1 MKKVIVIT
9 AIAFFLAG
17 CGEQQKQESFNIQDL
32 KLGMQKY
39 EVEKICNGSLE
50 FVATESIPD
59 SNGYSKTTYR
69 MWPNQPKGFERIV
82 ITSRKDRRPYQLTFI
97 VAPPFTKE
105 QCEQLI
111 EQEKVTDPNEIMFIR
126 ALEGYRF
133 DKLIGVS
140 QDIEM
145 IKLQALHKAIRQQQQ
160 QGQQQYKQNLQLQEM
175 NNNLNRIQN
184 QLDWQE
190 MQNFQRQ
197 AQEEFYRMQQ
207 NR

>member
-1 MKKVIVIT
+1 MKKVIVI
-9 AIAFFLAG
+9 AIIAVFLAG
-17 CGEQQKQESFNIQDL
+17 CGEQQKQKSFNIQDL

-50 FVATESIPD
+50 FIATEAIPD

-69 MWPNQPKGFERIV
+69 MWPNKASGLFEQIA
-82 ITSRKDRRPYQLTFI
+82 SRSAAGAALVRAGKDTKPYQLTFI

-105 QCEQLI
+105 QCEQVI
-111 EQEKVTDPNEIMFIR
+111 EQEKLTDPNKILFVR
-126 ALEGYRF
+126 VFEGYCF

-140 QDIEM
+140 QDMEM
-145 IKLQALHKAIRQQQQ
+145 IKLQAIRQAQQQQ
-160 QGQQQYKQNLQLQEM
+160 NLQMQQMNQNL
-175 NNNLNRIQN
+175 NHIQN
-184 QLDWQE
+184 QSNWQE

-197 AQEEFYRMQQ
+197 SQEDFYRMQR